1 MMKILAIAMLAAAG
15 FLPARS
21 ASAVTPKAHVIHY
34 LLPPVAVMMVCN
46 VNGVNYP
53 VDYSS
58 QIWGRNREGSWL
70 IIGQMVYTAYGPVAY
85 SRGGYYPTT
94 C

>member
-1 MMKILAIAMLAAAG
+1 MVKILAIAMWAAAG

-21 ASAVTPKAHVIHY
+21 ASAVTPTAHVIQY
-34 LLPPVAVMMVCN
+34 SLPPVAVMMVCN
-46 VNGVNYP
+46 INGVKYP
-53 VDYSS
+53 VDYSNL
-58 QIWGRNREGSWL
+58 IWGKNGEGNWL

>member
-1 MMKILAIAMLAAAG
+1 MMKILAIVMLAAAG

-21 ASAVTPKAHVIHY
+21 ASADPPKAHVIQY
-34 LLPPVAVMMVCN
+34 SLPPVAVKMVCK

-53 VDYSS
+53 VDYSNL
-58 QIWGRNREGSWL
+58 IWGKNREGNWL
-70 IIGQMVYTAYGPVAY
+70 IFGQMVYTAYGPVAY
-85 SRGGYYPTT
+85 SRGGYYPTS